1 MHFGL
6 LLDVIH
12 NACTKLKISHKNSAP
27 SELGRRKWHKEEM
40 DKNAQISLV

>member
-12 NACTKLKISHKNSAP
+12 NDYTKLKISHENSVP

-40 DKNAQISLV
+40 DENAQRSLV